1 MSGYWL
7 LMGLCFA
14 CLQSLIV
21 WHIWWLAGFAGWF
34 FVLSWYYFRRWLR
47 CTILILLV
55 SVGIAGWQ
63 DFTMIAHQRDMRVT
77 QLLVHPDDIKING
90 GMVTGTGLTATQ
102 AKVYFRWYLATP
114 TQLTSV
120 KTWTQ
125 PFVLTGNIE
134 TAAPAVKRN
143 RYSFDFR
150 QFLYTKGIYWQA
162 TIMNGQAHGVEQ
174 QSLVSWIKTLHLL
187 AVRHFEALPSG
198 LRDYGETL
206 FLGYTRATFYED
218 NVGVEQT
225 GLVHLFSISGFQ
237 IMGFYVCWRRFWR
250 WCHVSKETNLWTL
263 QVGLMFIWL
272 FSGEVLS
279 LIRPVLLA
287 SMSVFKELGYLKL
300 TLLDAWGLT
309 LIFGLMLEPGVL
321 QNLGGQLSYLLSFGL
336 LWLQRCRYWQIS
348 CYLGLLIM
356 PVLIWHNYEWH
367 PMTLPANI
375 LIVPLFSMFIVPVVL
390 VGLIASGLDWLPLM
404 NLCNE
409 FVLMC
414 QHAIA
419 WCDQI
424 PGNLIFGQTPL
435 MLLLAFF
442 LGVLYAMA
450 KHRHSIYWVL
460 SIIFGMMVV
469 WPALN
474 PVGHVIFFDVGQG
487 DCTIIKLPGSQ
498 QAYLID
504 VGGKVAFQQASWQN
518 RTHVKNYL
526 AEEIVTNLKGLGV
539 KRIAGLVLTHKD
551 TDHIGDFADM
561 AKLIKIERVYLPAG
575 METTDVYLK
584 KIQPTHIPVT
594 LITAGAKT
602 DFPVQF
608 LHPFG
613 AGTAENQDSI
623 VSYGHFGRRNFLM
636 TGDLEQAGELA
647 VSKAVPTL
655 RTDVLKFGHHGSKN
669 STAPDFVATLKPTI
683 GIVSAGM
690 HNRYHHPAPE
700 TLRTAADANI
710 QVYNTQTSGMIDYR
724 WTNWSEKWEVQLHG
738 VDATNTQ
745 K

>member
-7 LMGLCFA
+7 LIGIVFA
-14 CLQSLIV
+14 SLQSILV
-21 WHIWWLAGFAGWF
+21 WHIWWLVGFFGWF
-34 FVLSWYYFRRWLR
+34 LVLVWYYFRRRLR
-47 CTILILLV
+47 VTILILLV
-55 SVGIAGWQ
+55 SLSITGWQ
-63 DFTMIAHQRDMRVT
+63 SYVMT
-77 QLLVHPDDIKING
+77 QQQQAISITRLLVHPDDIKING
-90 GMVTGTGLTATQ
+90 GMVTGTARTDTHT
-102 AKVYFRWYLATP
+102 KVYFRWYLSSPA
-114 TQLTSV
+114 QLTAV

-125 PFVLTGNIE
+125 PFTLVGKIA
-134 TAAPAVKRN
+134 TAMPAVKRN

-150 QFLYTKGIYWQA
+150 QYLYTKGIYWQA
-162 TIMNGQAHGVEQ
+162 TITNGQAHLADR
-174 QSLVSWIKTLHLL
+174 QSPISWIKTLHLM
-187 AVRHFEALPSG
+187 AVRRFEELPSG

-218 NVGVEQT
+218 NVGVAQT

-250 WCHVSKETNLWTL
+250 WCHLYKETNLWTL
-263 QVGLMFIWL
+263 QAGLIFIWL

-279 LIRPVLLA
+279 LIRPVLSA
-287 SMSVFKELGYLKL
+287 SMAVFKELGYLKI

-309 LIFGLMLEPGVL
+309 LICGLMIEPGVL

-336 LWLQRCRYWQIS
+336 IWLQKCRYWQIS
-348 CYLGLLIM
+348 CYLGLLIL

-367 PMTLPANI
+367 PMSLVANI

-390 VGLIASGLDWLPLM
+390 IGLLASGLHWLSLR
-404 NLCNE
+404 NLSNE

-414 QHAIA
+414 QHLIA
-419 WCDQI
+419 WCDHL
-424 PGNLIFGQTPL
+424 PGNLVFGQTPL
-435 MLLLAFF
+435 VLLIAFF
-442 LGVLYAMA
+442 LCVLYAMT
-450 KHRHSIYWVL
+450 RHSQYAYWVL
-460 SIIFGMMVV
+460 SLVFGMLVV
-469 WPALN
+469 WPVLN

-487 DCTIIKLPGSQ
+487 DCTIIKQPGSQ

-504 VGGKVAFQQASWQN
+504 VGGKVAFQQASWQA
-518 RTHVKNYL
+518 RTHTKNYL
-526 AEEIVTNLKGLGV
+526 AEEIVTNLKGLGIN
-539 KRIAGLVLTHKD
+539 RIAGLVLTHKD
-551 TDHIGDFADM
+551 TDHIGDFADI
-561 AKLIKIERVYLPAG
+561 AKLIQIDRVYLPAG

-584 KIQPTHIPVT
+584 KIAPTHRPVT

-602 DFPVQF
+602 AFPVQF
-608 LHPFG
+608 LHPFC

-623 VSYGHFGRRNFLM
+623 VSYGRFGRRNFLM

-647 VSKAVPTL
+647 VVKTFPTL

-669 STAPDFVATLKPTI
+669 STAPGFVAALKPTI
-683 GIVSAGM
+683 GIVSAGV
-690 HNRYHHPAPE
+690 HNRYQHPAPE
-700 TLRTAADANI
+700 TLQTANDANI